1 MQLLPVRHHVPSHYV
16 VVAGLDWRQDLVMV
30 NDPARR
36 KLLKIDRA
44 TFERDWEIAD
54 RWTLL
59 ALPREAA

>member
-1 MQLLPVRHHVPSHYV
+1 
-16 VVAGLDWRQDLVMV
+16 MV

-44 TFERDWEIAD
+44 TFERYWEIAD